1 VVFKTYNLYIVTEII
16 SRGED
21 KDKLNQYYNKLV
33 EELKDKAKE
42 IYDTLSEKDKRLAC
56 DIKAIIDYRLNY

>member
-1 VVFKTYNLYIVTEII
+1 MVFKTYNLYIVTEII

-21 KDKLNQYYNKLV
+21 KDKLNEYYNKLL

-42 IYDTLSEKDKRLAC
+42 IYDSLSEKDKRLAD
-56 DIKAIIDYRLNY
+56 DIKTYTDYLFNH

>member
-1 VVFKTYNLYIVTEII
+1 MVFKTYNLYIVTEII

-42 IYDTLSEKDKRLAC
+42 IYDTLSEKDKRLAS